1 MTDTCELREIKIRCR
16 VGIDGWES
24 DIPQTLVVNLRFP
37 VDVAVAAQ
45 ADDIAK
51 TVDYRAVA
59 DGLFKTYEGQRFHL
73 VERVAES
80 IAMWVLEHTPVAWV
94 EVNVTKDI
102 SKTAAKTATI
112 AIRRER
118 T

>member
-1 MTDTCELREIKIRCR
+1 MTDTCELREIRIRCR

-24 DIPQTLVVNLRFP
+24 DILQTLVVNLRFP
-37 VDVAVAAQ
+37 VDVAAAAQ
-45 ADDIAK
+45 TDDIAH

-59 DGLFKTYEGQRFHL
+59 DGLFKAYEGQRFHL

-80 IAMWVLEHTPVAWV
+80 IATWVFAQTPVAWV
-94 EVNVTKDI
+94 EVDVTKDI

-112 AIRRER
+112 KIRRER